1 MGLQVQ
7 ITKLNMNYDDDMQRF
22 RNGTALAHLHGFWAL
37 QEWIAGN
44 IEGSDPE
51 GNAFIVSTE
60 LSLDDIARAYE
71 DISKQYGHTH
81 KISGSVPIEFFEDN
95 ELREVFEYNMTPL
108 RDIYQEWSDKV
119 EPEERVFA
127 YGGDC

>member
-1 MGLQVQ
+1 MGLQAQ

-51 GNAFIVSTE
+51 GNAFIISTE
-60 LSLDDIARAYE
+60 LSLNDIARAYE

-81 KISGSVPIEFFEDN
+81 KIYGSVPIEFFEDN

>member
-1 MGLQVQ
+1 MGLQAQ

-22 RNGTALAHLHGFWAL
+22 RNGTALAHLHGFWTL

-60 LSLDDIARAYE
+60 LSLNDIARAYE

-81 KISGSVPIEFFEDN
+81 TRFPVAFRLSSSRITNFE
-95 ELREVFEYNMTPL
+95 RCSSTT
-108 RDIYQEWSDKV
+108 
-119 EPEERVFA
+119 
-127 YGGDC
+127 